1 MCFHG
6 LNIDNGVVMNARNEK
21 KLGVFYNVFRVLS
34 FLSDK
39 SRQRLRFL
47 VGFMFV
53 GALAEIINIGA
64 LLPFLAILAA
74 PETAFTDSR
83 LAPIINALNINS
95 DQQLIYAVSAAFV
108 LVVLVSCVV
117 RVALLRYSTATI
129 FSAGHE
135 IAVRAYKNTLSQP
148 YTVHINR
155 NTSEIVSALSVKT
168 GSIMFDILFPWSVL
182 LNAIIVIAFV
192 VLTLFFISPAVSVAI
207 GVIFALIYL
216 VVVGISHRHL
226 RRNGLVVAQEQT
238 RSVKILQEGLGGIRD
253 VLIDKTQQFYVDDF
267 TRSDGRLRTA
277 QGNNLFIGGSPR
289 YIVEALGVAVIACLA
304 LLLSQSGGLIAALPV
319 LGALA
324 LGAQRL
330 LPAFNQAQNSW
341 SLIAGNQGVLK
352 DVLVLLEQPAGTKA
366 SRTDA
371 PLKFFQDITFR
382 GVQFTYPG
390 AANPAI
396 TVENV
401 TINRGAKIG
410 IIGTTG
416 GGKSTFLD
424 VLMGLLPP
432 DQGDITVD
440 DVPLTATNAGA
451 WQEKLAHVPQH
462 IYLTDGTVRSNIALG
477 VSPNRI
483 DEARLQTAV
492 DAAQVRSFLQTLPQ
506 GLDSHIGEQGVRLS
520 GGQRQRIGIAR
531 ALYKRA
537 EVLILDEATSALDQ
551 ETERAVM
558 ESIEAFSKGVTIV
571 IVAHRTSTLE
581 TCEVVY
587 SINNGVVRSTH
598 EES

>member
-1 MCFHG
+1 M
-6 LNIDNGVVMNARNEK
+6 NGRGDK
-21 KLGVFYNVFRVLS
+21 KLGTFNNVLRVLS

-39 SRQRLRFL
+39 SRQRLRLL

-64 LLPFLAILAA
+64 LLPFLAILASPQNA
-74 PETAFTDSR
+74 LADPR
-83 LAPIINALNINS
+83 LGPIVEALNIDS

-108 LVVLVSCVV
+108 LVVLVSCVI

-135 IAVRAYKNTLSQP
+135 IAVRAYGNTLAQP
-148 YTVHINR
+148 YSVHINR
-155 NTSEIVSALSVKT
+155 NTSEVVSALSVKT
-168 GSIMFDILFPWSVL
+168 GSIMFDILFPWSIL

-192 VLTLFFISPAVSVAI
+192 VLALFFISPVVSVAI
-207 GVIFALIYL
+207 GVIFALIYV

-226 RRNGLVVAQEQT
+226 RRNGVVVAQEQT

-253 VLIDKTQQFYVDDF
+253 VLIDKIQHFYVDDF
-267 TRSDGRLRTA
+267 TKSDRRLRTA

-289 YIVEALGVAVIACLA
+289 YVVEALGVAVIACLA
-304 LLLSQSGGLIAALPV
+304 LLLSQSGGLMAALPV

-352 DVLVLLEQPAGTKA
+352 DVLALLEQPAGIKA
-366 SRTDA
+366 SGTEA
-371 PLKFFQDITFR
+371 PLAFAQGITFR
-382 GVQFTYPG
+382 GVRFTYPG
-390 AANPAI
+390 APNPAI
-396 TVENV
+396 TVENL
-401 TINRGAKIG
+401 TISRGTKIG

-432 DQGDITVD
+432 DHGDIAVD
-440 DVPLTATNAGA
+440 GVPLTATNAGA

-462 IYLTDGTVRSNIALG
+462 IYLTDGTMRSNIALG
-477 VSPNRI
+477 VSPDRI
-483 DEARLQTAV
+483 DEARLQAAV
-492 DAAQVRSFLQTLPQ
+492 DAAQVRSFLQALPQ

-551 ETERAVM
+551 ETERTVM
-558 ESIEAFSKGVTIV
+558 ESIEAFSKEVTIV

-581 TCEVVY
+581 TCDVVY
-587 SINNGVVRSTH
+587 SIDNGAIRSTH
-598 EES
+598 EET